1 MASSLGTG
9 QWGTHILRWSTQ
21 YMALDQAAS
30 DLPPP
35 GLRPCIGESN
45 RTNRFESNQNNF
57 WRIGM
62 LVWSY
67 CCTSPHPGLL
77 RLHFFHH
84 RPRRAKSWVSPRL
97 TGAMV
102 PPKFHLCFLLHA
114 RPSFR
119 QLPWGRGLGSVRSF
133 SGTKTSLTIRLELL
147 CPGEGFFWP
156 SLSLN

>member
-1 MASSLGTG
+1 MILVCTTYSTESINHTYTMIGSRPWTSG
-9 QWGTHILRWSTQ
+9 WG
-21 YMALDQAAS
+21 
-30 DLPPP
+30 
-35 GLRPCIGESN
+35 
-45 RTNRFESNQNNF
+45 
-57 WRIGM
+57 
-62 LVWSY
+62 VWFPY
-67 CCTSPHPGLL
+67 LCTSHLPGLL

-102 PPKFHLCFLLHA
+102 PPKFHLRILLYA

-119 QLPWGRGLGSVRSF
+119 QLPWGRGQGSVRSF
-133 SGTKTSLTIRLELL
+133 SGTKTSLTTRLELL